1 MRKDLFVYVGT
12 YTEAIRFG
20 TGAILQGKG
29 EGIYLY
35 RMNTDSGALELVR
48 TTVGVVNPSYLAI
61 HPGKRSLFCV
71 NELKIFEGG
80 QTGTVSAFALDP
92 RNGRLDFLGKKPT
105 GGTDPCHVCTNAEGT
120 HAFVSNFMSG
130 SVAAFPILGDGR
142 LGDASHF
149 IQHEGSGVN
158 PRRQAGPHAHS
169 LVFDPAGRFA
179 FVPDLGL
186 DKLMIYEFDR
196 GTGRL
201 EPGPEPFLSVKPGA
215 GPRHCAFHPSGRFM
229 FLINELDSTMSSYSY
244 DAARGRFSLIE
255 TVSTVP
261 EGPSGENTCADVHI
275 APSGLFVYGSNRGHD
290 SIVIYRIDPETGRL
304 AYVGIESSGGRT
316 PRNFAIDPSGE
327 YLLACNQD
335 SDTIVSFRLDPKT
348 GGMTR
353 TAVTEVPT
361 PVCAM
366 PVFLA

>member
-12 YTEAIRFG
+12 YTEPIRFG

-29 EGIYLY
+29 EGIYFY
-35 RMNTDSGALELVR
+35 RMDPKSGALELAH

-61 HPGKRSLFCV
+61 HPGKRFLFSV
-71 NELKIFEGG
+71 NELKTFEGRP
-80 QTGTVSAFALDP
+80 TGTVSAFALDP
-92 RNGRLDFLGKKPT
+92 RNGRLDFLDRKPT

-130 SVAAFPILGDGR
+130 SVAVFPILDDGG

-149 IQHEGSGVN
+149 IQHEGSSVD

-186 DKLMIYEFDR
+186 DRLMIYEFDR

-201 EPGPEPFLSVKPGA
+201 EPGPEPFLPVKPGA

-229 FLINELDSTMSSYSY
+229 ILINELDSTMTSYAY
-244 DAARGRFSLIE
+244 DAVRGRFSVID
-255 TVSTVP
+255 TVPTVP
-261 EGPSGENTCADVHI
+261 EGAPEGNTCADVHL

-290 SIVIYRIDPETGRL
+290 SIVIYRMDRETGRL
-304 AYVGIESSGGRT
+304 EYVGIESSGGKT
-316 PRNFAIDPSGE
+316 PRNFAVDPSGE

-335 SDTIVSFRLDPKT
+335 SDTIVSFRLNPKT

-366 PVFLA
+366 PVYLD